1 MGNTLNTRTN
11 QYDTEDA
18 LVIDLMDMRS
28 KNEQLIIR
36 IRALEDQ
43 LTTKDEL
50 LCRMEARFEDAQTQ
64 LLKKDELI
72 LEKEIQRNK
81 SNNDLRNEMNVLK
94 NIITHKDKQ
103 IDKYTHTIK
112 SINKLHSQTQE
123 VLKTHLL

>member
-18 LVIDLMDMRS
+18 LENDLMDMRS

-103 IDKYTHTIK
+103 IDKYTLTIK
-112 SINKLHSQTQE
+112 NINKLHSQTQE

>member
-11 QYDTEDA
+11 QYVTEDA
-18 LVIDLMDMRS
+18 LENDLMDMRS

-103 IDKYTHTIK
+103 IDKYTRTIK
-112 SINKLHSQTQE
+112 NINKLHSQTQE